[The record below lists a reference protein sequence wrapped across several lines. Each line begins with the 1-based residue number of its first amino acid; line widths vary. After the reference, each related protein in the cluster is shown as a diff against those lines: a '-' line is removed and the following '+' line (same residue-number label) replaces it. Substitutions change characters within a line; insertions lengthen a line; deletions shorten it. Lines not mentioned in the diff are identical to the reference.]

1 MPVRALDHQKTI
13 AKFVLIAVLV
23 VGLCMSPCG
32 MAAHHGSTGAP
43 SMMLCT
49 VDLAKVFQLVI
60 VMNVLL
66 FALSALIVVP
76 QAPSF
81 SLLKP
86 PRLAFF

>member
-13 AKFVLIAVLV
+13 TKFVLIAVLA
-23 VGLCMSPCG
+23 VGLCMTPCG

-43 SMMLCT
+43 SMLCT

-66 FALSALIVVP
+66 FALSPLIVVP
-76 QAPSF
+76 QAPAF

-86 PRLAFF
+86 PRFAFS

>member
-13 AKFVLIAVLV
+13 AKFVLIAVLA
-23 VGLCMSPCG
+23 VGLCVTPCG
-32 MAAHHGSTGAP
+32 MAEHHGSMGAP
-43 SMMLCT
+43 SMLCT
-49 VDLAKVFQLVI
+49 VDLAKVFQFAI

-76 QAPSF
+76 QAPAF

-86 PRLAFF
+86 PRFAFL